1 MGGLF
6 NLEKMMVSVPYK
18 ELEIQSGKSQVQDG
32 WRSGSRGS
40 QSNPNFQLVNQST
53 RSFTVVIDK
62 YSLSFIIEE

>member
-1 MGGLF
+1 
-6 NLEKMMVSVPYK
+6 MVSVPYK

-32 WRSGSRGS
+32 WRSCSGGSE
-40 QSNPNFQLVNQST
+40 SNPNFQLVNQST